1 MDGSE
6 AGVAKPV
13 LMAIDDDPEVLRA
26 VSRDLKRRYGDRY
39 RVLDAASGG
48 AGLELVAEL
57 ERRQEPLAL
66 LVADQRMPAM
76 SGTEFLAEAG
86 ARYPEAKRVLLTA
99 YADTD
104 AAIEAIN
111 RAHIEHYLLKPWH
124 PPEEKL
130 YPVLDEILAD
140 WQAAFKPA
148 FQGVRLID
156 AKWSPAAHL
165 LKGFLARNQVPY
177 VWLDAERH
185 AEARRA
191 IEAAGAGPDDL
202 PMVVCPDGSTLL
214 RATPALVA
222 EKVGLRTRA
231 ESAYYDL
238 VIAGG
243 GPAGLAAAVY
253 GGSEGLQTLLVERE
267 APGGQAGESSLIEN
281 YLGFPS
287 GVSGS
292 ELAQRAAAQARRFG
306 VQMLVPQEVAALEVD
321 GPYRRLRF
329 ADGSAVSCHALIV
342 ATGVSYRR
350 LEMPGATELAGAGVY
365 YGAAAAEVAALRGQD
380 VVVVGGGNSAG
391 QAAMHLSRF
400 ARSVT
405 VVVRAADLN
414 ASMSRYLIDRLA
426 ETANVSV
433 RFGTRPTALVGNG
446 HLERIDL
453 AVEGSRVSLP
463 AAAVFVFIGAKPR
476 TDWLGDHVRRDAQG
490 YLLTGADLVGDDGK
504 VAHWP
509 LTREPY
515 PLETSLPGVFA
526 AGDVRYGSV
535 KRVASG
541 VGEGAMAVSL
551 VHRYLATL

>member
-1 MDGSE
+1 VD
-6 AGVAKPV
+6 KPV
-13 LMAIDDDPEVLRA
+13 LVAIDDDPEVLRA
-26 VSRDLKRRYGDRY
+26 VSRDLKRRYGDRF
-39 RVLDAASGG
+39 RVLDAASGA

-57 ERRQEPLAL
+57 ERRHLPLAL
-66 LVADQRMPAM
+66 FVADQRMPEM
-76 SGTEFLAEAG
+76 SGTAFLAEAG
-86 ARYPEAKRVLLTA
+86 TRYPEAKRVLLTA

-104 AAIEAIN
+104 AAIQAIN
-111 RAHIEHYLLKPWH
+111 LAHIDHYLLKPWH
-124 PPEEKL
+124 PPEEKF
-130 YPVLDEILAD
+130 YPVLDDMLAD

-156 AKWSPAAHL
+156 ARWSPAAHL

-177 VWLDAERH
+177 LWLDAERH
-185 AEARRA
+185 TEARR
-191 IEAAGAGPDDL
+191 ILEAAGAGSDDL
-202 PMVVCPDGSTLL
+202 PVVACPDGTVLL

-231 ESAYYDL
+231 ESTYYDL

-292 ELAQRAAAQARRFG
+292 ELARRAAAQARRFG
-306 VQMLVPQEVAALEVD
+306 VQMLVPEEVRALEVD
-321 GPYRRLRF
+321 GPYRRLCF
-329 ADGSAVSCHALIV
+329 ADGTVVSCHALLV

-350 LEMPGATELAGAGVY
+350 LDIPGVAELTGAGVY

-405 VVVRAADLN
+405 IVVRAADLS
-414 ASMSRYLIDRLA
+414 ASMSRYLIDRL
-426 ETANVSV
+426 TQTPNVTV
-433 RFGTRPTALVGNG
+433 RCATRPVAVAGRG
-446 HLERIDL
+446 HLERIELD
-453 AVEGSRVSLP
+453 VEGSTVTLE
-463 AAAVFVFIGAKPR
+463 AAAAFVFIGAKPR
-476 TDWLGDHVRRDAQG
+476 TDWLGDHVRRDTHG
-490 YLLTGADLVGDDGK
+490 YLLTGADLVGDDGT
-504 VAHWP
+504 VAHWQ
-509 LTREPY
+509 LAREPY
-515 PLETSLPGVFA
+515 LLETSLPGVFA
-526 AGDVRYGSV
+526 AGDVRHGSV

-551 VHRYLATL
+551 VHQYLATL

>member
-1 MDGSE
+1 
-6 AGVAKPV
+6 
-13 LMAIDDDPEVLRA
+13 MAIDDDPEVLRA
-26 VSRDLKRRYGDRY
+26 VSRDLKRRYGDRF
-39 RVLDAASGG
+39 RVLDAPSGA
-48 AGLELVAEL
+48 AGLELVSSL

-66 LVADQRMPAM
+66 FIADQRMPEM
-76 SGTEFLAEAG
+76 SGTAFLTKAG

-99 YADTD
+99 YADTGS
-104 AAIEAIN
+104 AIEAIN
-111 RAHIEHYLLKPWH
+111 TARVDHYLLKPWH

-130 YPVLDEILAD
+130 YPVLDDVLDD

-156 AKWSPAAHL
+156 ARWSPAAHL
-165 LKGFLARNQVPY
+165 LKGFLARNQIPY
-177 VWLDAERH
+177 LWLDAERH
-185 AEARRA
+185 AEARRLL
-191 IEAAGAGPDDL
+191 EAAGAGVDDL
-202 PMVVCPDGSTLL
+202 PLVVCPDGSLLL
-214 RATPALVA
+214 RASPALVA
-222 EKVGLRTRA
+222 EKVGLRTQA
-231 ESAYYDL
+231 EATYYDL
-238 VIAGG
+238 IITGA
-243 GPAGLAAAVY
+243 GPAGLGAAVY
-253 GGSEGLQTLLVERE
+253 GGSEGLQTLLVERD

-281 YLGFPS
+281 YLGFPA
-287 GVSGS
+287 GVSGA
-292 ELAQRAAAQARRFG
+292 ELARRAAAQARRFG
-306 VQMLVPQEVAALEVD
+306 VQVLVPQEVTALEVD

-329 ADGSAVSCHALIV
+329 ADGRMVSCHALVV

-350 LEMPGATELAGAGVY
+350 LEVPGAADLAGAGVY
-365 YGAAAAEVAALRGQD
+365 YGAATAEVASLRGQD

-400 ARSVT
+400 ARRVSIVI
-405 VVVRAADLN
+405 RAPDLS

-426 ETANVSV
+426 ATPNVTIRSRTQV
-433 RFGTRPTALVGNG
+433 VGVAGDG

-453 AVEGSRVSLP
+453 DVAGAHESLE
-463 AAAVFVFIGAKPR
+463 AAALFVFIGAKPR
-476 TDWLGDHVRRDAQG
+476 TDWLGEHVRRDAQG
-490 YLLTGADLVGDDGK
+490 FLLTGIDLAGDDGK

-509 LTREPY
+509 LAREPY